1 MKYSL
6 VFLILLINGLS
17 AKAQEK
23 SDRDQIIQTVNW
35 YFEGMMERNL
45 EKLEQAFLPEARL
58 IGYRGENLTITDF
71 KTWSATTTSGS
82 PRDPQEYKNEI
93 VSIRVQGNTA
103 SVETELYWPGIYY
116 YDFLTL
122 IRVEENW
129 KIVHKSWWEK
139 PL

>member
-1 MKYSL
+1 MKYP
-6 VFLILLINGLS
+6 ILLLALLFSGFSL
-17 AKAQEK
+17 KAQEK
-23 SDRDQIIQTVNW
+23 SDRDQITQTIQW
-35 YFEGMMERNL
+35 YFEGMIEPNRD
-45 EKLEQAFLPEARL
+45 KLGQAFLAEARL

-71 KTWSATTTSGS
+71 NSWSENTASGS
-82 PRDPQEYKNEI
+82 PRNPKDYRNEI
-93 VSIRVQGNTA
+93 ISIRVQGNTA

-122 IRVEENW
+122 VKVEGNW